1 MEEDPVIR
9 IQLVASFCIAQYK
22 CTDGRLNKPFNPIL
36 GETFELKGKDYTYFA
51 EQVSHHPPVSA
62 CIAESEHYKYH
73 MDTDTKMSIS
83 WRGVLLAIPIGFQHV
98 TLKNRNEH
106 YVIGRPTTTVNNLLF
121 GTMYI
126 EHVGTMSV
134 KNY

>member
-1 MEEDPVIR
+1 MVQKVSEIMEYQDLLVQADKEDDPVAR
-9 IQLVASFCIAQYK
+9 IQLVATFCIAQYK

-36 GETFELKGKDYTYFA
+36 GETFELKGKDYLYFA

-83 WRGVLLAIPIGFQHV
+83 WKGVL
-98 TLKNRNEH
+98 
-106 YVIGRPTTTVNNLLF
+106 
-121 GTMYI
+121 
-126 EHVGTMSV
+126 
-134 KNY
+134 